1 MPTAKQAAA
10 KILARVPP
18 GASFEEIQY
27 RICVREKTENRLAV
41 KRNGNVVSQ
50 EEVERRMRRWLGK

>member
-1 MPTAKQAAA
+1 MPTAKQAVV
-10 KILARVPP
+10 KILAGVPS

-27 RICVREKTENRLAV
+27 RIYVREKIENRLAV